1 MARTQGRQQAKTHK
15 IRTSRIRKN
24 VLNSW
29 DDEDNYVEPIA
40 LFKFLEDY
48 KFCKLD
54 EYDYDESSLLTLVV
68 KESEEKGY
76 LVLGYENGAIVKIP
90 VEELLDF
97 NSGEY
102 ARNQDCRLIFASL
115 AGEDDAVLTIARESK
130 SRPKTFM
137 RADTLRN
144 FEAGRLT
151 DKGDIPYNEDL
162 AGEILAYDIIPSEHI
177 DDFKGIV
184 DRPRTSLGQSSASG
198 TRGMINKLHL
208 WGINE
213 I

>member
-1 MARTQGRQQAKTHK
+1 
-15 IRTSRIRKN
+15 
-24 VLNSW
+24 
-29 DDEDNYVEPIA
+29 
-40 LFKFLEDY
+40 
-48 KFCKLD
+48 
-54 EYDYDESSLLTLVV
+54 
-68 KESEEKGY
+68 
-76 LVLGYENGAIVKIP
+76 
-90 VEELLDF
+90 
-97 NSGEY
+97 
-102 ARNQDCRLIFASL
+102 
-115 AGEDDAVLTIARESK
+115 
-130 SRPKTFM
+130 M